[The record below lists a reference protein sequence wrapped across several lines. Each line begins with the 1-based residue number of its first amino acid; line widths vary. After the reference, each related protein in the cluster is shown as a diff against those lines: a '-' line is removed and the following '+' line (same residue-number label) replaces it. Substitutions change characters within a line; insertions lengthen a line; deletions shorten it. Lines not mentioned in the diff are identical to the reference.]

1 VAKILYALVIV
12 LCLFPGILMSVTSQQ
27 VNFNSEYVTPPPAEV
42 PHFSTTAIMG
52 DYIDVDDALRIL
64 PTPPLSPIR
73 QSSASLF
80 SDYVEDPLIGF
91 DVLSDDPRPSV
102 RETSEYM
109 IGKIGVYIIFVE
121 SDGGLDP
128 NLYDWDKTSI
138 NWAKNG
144 IYMALNWWKS
154 QYPFQNPRLEFYVNV
169 ETVIGYTKYEP
180 MLRPWEDHEL
190 WVPDVLKRLG
200 CGDGSNSYEIGKS
213 CAHTIRQN
221 WKMDWAFIIFVV
233 NSGAGQP
240 GWPNRRA
247 FALINGP
254 YIVLPFGWFYH
265 MMFEGTDK
273 LARVVAHEIGHIFG
287 ATDEY
292 NGKPEL
298 SGYLYELD
306 DDGSGCIMDS
316 NEWCISRGT
325 MRQIGWV
332 DDNNNGYPDILENR
346 PSIIL
351 LNSTSPVTDTDE
363 IVIEGVFKLEP
374 HPCKRPYC
382 RPVTINSVIPINATG
397 VLMALDGLFD
407 TAYEPFRLIYRP
419 NMPGYHTISIAIMDA
434 VAGNIESYSK
444 IFLYTYLEVQ
454 SIEAPLTSRR
464 VDVGAQIPIRFKVV
478 LAHDKEPLESGRIF
492 VGGFEATPLN
502 DGWFEV
508 RVSSDSVGRYLYQ
521 PTSAE
526 VIFNTDIGSGRL
538 TKIKL
543 NGLEPVEIIYDRVAV
558 SLAAMKDRVDVG
570 SEAPI
575 TIQAWYE
582 YDGQPLVGDVI
593 LSNSRLQDVV
603 GLYTYRA
610 VKVVDKLYGLQ
621 AFTTNEVNVIFDKV
635 RIQLTALRERV
646 DIGSKAPVEIKA
658 WYEYDKTP
666 FQGEIRLNEPLECDK
681 VGLVKYRVSQIND
694 RLYGLKTFEANEVQ
708 VIFDKVIVTLSSD
721 LKRIDVG
728 SEAPINIDARYAF
741 DSTPFVG
748 RVYLSADK
756 RQDNVGLYR
765 YFATRIE
772 DKLYGLNAFET
783 NEVQIIFD
791 TVIIKLESVNERVE
805 VGRRANISYKAY
817 YSYDNSPFEGEVILN
832 NDLVSYDI
840 GPITYSVSRIIDSKY
855 GLKSF
860 SSNSVKVI
868 FDKIRTPLE
877 IDTIIPFTVK
887 ATLRAYYESDNSPAA
902 SGILMIGDYKLYS
915 EKDQPG
921 TYLISYPEILPVT
934 RLTGRFMVEG
944 FDEIKID
951 KTIAHVGNIII
962 YLTAITTISALII
975 HKITV
980 SKKPKTITCP
990 RCGNTHYIGI
1000 KIAPNIW
1007 EYECQSCG
1015 KRWYVKK

>member
-1 VAKILYALVIV
+1 VAKVLYALVIV
-12 LCLFPGILMSVTSQQ
+12 LCLLPGIRMSVTSQQ
-27 VNFNSEYVTPPPAEV
+27 VNFNSEYVTPPPAKI

-52 DYIDVDDALRIL
+52 DYIDIDDALSAL
-64 PTPPLSPIR
+64 LTPPLSPVGR
-73 QSSASLF
+73 SSASLF

-109 IGKIGVYIIFVE
+109 IGKVGVYIIFVE

-180 MLRPWEDHEL
+180 MLRTWEDHEL

-200 CGDGSNSYEIGKS
+200 CRDGSDYREVGKS

-221 WKMDWAFIIFVV
+221 WKMDWAFIIFMV
-233 NSGAGQP
+233 NSGVGQP
-240 GWPNRRA
+240 GWLSRRA
-247 FALINGP
+247 FALRNGP

-265 MMFEGTDK
+265 MMFEGTDG

-306 DDGSGCIMDS
+306 DDGSSCIMDS

-332 DDNNNGYPDILENR
+332 DDNTNGYPDVLENR

-351 LNSTSPVTDTDE
+351 LNSTSSVTDADE
-363 IVIEGVFKLEP
+363 IVIEGIFKLEP
-374 HPCKRPYC
+374 YPCKRPGC

-434 VAGNIESYSK
+434 VMGNIESYSK
-444 IFLYTYLEVQ
+444 NFLYTYLEVQ

-464 VDVGAQIPIRFKVV
+464 VDVGAQIPLKFKVV

-502 DGWFEV
+502 DGWFEA

-526 VIFNTDIGSGRL
+526 VIFNTDIGSGKL

-543 NGLEPVEIIYDRVAV
+543 NGLEPVEIFYDRVIV

-570 SEAPI
+570 SKAPI
-575 TIQAWYE
+575 TIQ
-582 YDGQPLVGDVI
+582 
-593 LSNSRLQDVV
+593 
-603 GLYTYRA
+603 
-610 VKVVDKLYGLQ
+610 
-621 AFTTNEVNVIFDKV
+621 
-635 RIQLTALRERV
+635 
-646 DIGSKAPVEIKA
+646 A

-666 FQGEIRLNEPLECDK
+666 FQGEIRLNELLECDK
-681 VGLVKYRVSQIND
+681 VGLVKYRVSQISD
-694 RLYGLKTFEANEVQ
+694 RLYGLKTFEANEAQ

-748 RVYLSADK
+748 KVYLSANK
-756 RQDNVGLYR
+756 RQDSVGLYR
-765 YFATRIE
+765 YFVTRLE
-772 DKLYGLNAFET
+772 DELHGLNAFET

-791 TVIIKLESVNERVE
+791 TVIIELESINERVE
-805 VGRRANISYKAY
+805 VGKRVNISYKAY
-817 YSYDNSPFEGEVILN
+817 YSYDNSPFEGKVILN

-840 GPITYSVSRIIDSKY
+840 GPITYSVSKIIDSKF

-868 FDKIRTPLE
+868 FDKIRTLLE
-877 IDTIIPFTVK
+877 VNAIIPFTVK

-902 SGILMIGDYKLYS
+902 SGILMIDDYKLYS

-921 TYLISYPEILPVT
+921 IYLISYPEILPVT
-934 RLTGRFMVEG
+934 RLTGRFVVEG

-951 KTIAHVGNIII
+951 KIIVHVGNVII
-962 YLTAITTISALII
+962 YLLVIITILALII

-980 SKKPKTITCP
+980 SKKPKIITCP
-990 RCGNTHYIGI
+990 RCGSTHYIGI
-1000 KIAPNIW
+1000 KIATNVW

-1015 KRWYVKK
+1015 RRWYVRK